1 MALSFT
7 DLSHL
12 PNLNKAIANPNSV
25 KLGGNIMSRYYI
37 DCRDF
42 PSDIKCSVALSAD
55 SKEEL
60 LDAVVQHGTTVHK
73 YEDTPEFRENIVK
86 EFKEGHPPA

>member
-1 MALSFT
+1 
-7 DLSHL
+7 
-12 PNLNKAIANPNSV
+12 
-25 KLGGNIMSRYYI
+25 MSRYYI

-60 LDAVVQHGTTVHK
+60 LEAVVQHGTTVHK
-73 YEDTPEFRENIVK
+73 YEDTPEFRKNIMK
-86 EFKEGHPPA
+86 EFKEGHPLA